1 MAHFSDMLE
10 GVFGKNAK
18 EEIQRGVK
26 DLNERL
32 NDFLNK
38 SGDSAASNPTQK
50 AANSQAPSVNII
62 EAPDHFRVEVAA
74 CGFTK
79 EQFKLTLDNGGLVI
93 KGQKDD
99 TPPVAGERYLRQEF
113 STSNFERSF
122 MLPDTIDTSK
132 IAASC
137 NNGILVVTLGKKEE
151 AIVKSGV
158 DITIN

>member
-10 GVFGKNAK
+10 NMLGKNAK

-32 NDFLNK
+32 SDFLNK
-38 SGDSAASNPTQK
+38 NNGNAQNATGNAATPSNV
-50 AANSQAPSVNII
+50 PSVNII
-62 EAPDHFRVEVAA
+62 EANDHFRVEVAA
-74 CGFTK
+74 SGFTK
-79 EQFKLTLDNGGLVI
+79 EQFKLTLDGGGLII
-93 KGQKDD
+93 KGQKED

-113 STSNFERSF
+113 TTANFERSF
-122 MLPDTIDTSK
+122 MLPDTIDTTK

-137 NNGILVVTLGKKEE
+137 NNGILIVTLGKKEE
-151 AIVKSGV
+151 AITKSGF